1 MRQRRPEAWTKW
13 RRLISEHDGSGQ
25 SIAGFCRERGVP
37 VSQFFAWR
45 KRLRKASAQSFV
57 EVQLAGGTPQ
67 QPMAPDRTIEVALAG
82 GRRVFVEPGFDAD
95 HLRAVVAALET
106 RP

>member
-1 MRQRRPEAWTKW
+1 MRQRRPEAWAKW

-25 SIAGFCRERGVP
+25 SIAGFCRDRGVP

-45 KRLRKASAQSFV
+45 NRLLKAPVESFV
-57 EVQLAGGTPQ
+57 EVQLVG
-67 QPMAPDRTIEVALAG
+67 APPAQSTAPSRAIEVALGG
-82 GRRVFVEPGFDAD
+82 GRRVIVGPGFDPD